1 MKHHVIV
8 WLVAI
13 ATVALASL
21 VHVNRQTTARTAD
34 GLDDPTAVADRAIS
48 QLEQDPNALRT
59 ETQAAV
65 RAAAVLAESGAIN
78 SAKGAYLLARQ
89 YERETD
95 FRAAEGLYKK
105 AIALEPEWSWPYGSL
120 GNLLVLHS
128 IGRSEEAMS
137 VLQKCIKLDPT
148 WGRPYSIIAVLLR
161 SEQRYEEAL
170 APAELALKYWPDSI
184 VPLNNYANLLVDLKR
199 FDEAEIYYRRAIES
213 FPEHPK
219 PYYNL
224 ACLYTLADRKAEALA
239 NLDLAF
245 QRSDSLRY
253 EALDD
258 ADFASLKGDPDF
270 ESLVHRGDPPRE
282 SGEVVE

>member
-8 WLVAI
+8 WLI
-13 ATVALASL
+13 ALSTVALASL
-21 VHVNRQTTARTAD
+21 VHITRQTTARTAD
-34 GLDDPTAVADRAIS
+34 DFSDPVAVAERAIS
-48 QLEQDPNALRT
+48 LLDSDPNALRE

-65 RAAAVLAESGAIN
+65 RAAAVLADSGAI
-78 SAKGAYLLARQ
+78 SSPKGAYLLGRQ
-89 YERETD
+89 YEREND

-137 VLQKCIKLDPT
+137 ALQKCIKLDPT
-148 WGRPYSIIAVLLR
+148 WGRPYSIMAVLLR
-161 SEQRYEEAL
+161 AEKRYEEAL
-170 APAELALKYWPDSI
+170 VPAELALEYWPDSI

-199 FDEAEIYYRRAIES
+199 YDEAEVYYRRAIES
-213 FPEHPK
+213 FPDHPK

-224 ACLYTLADRKAEALA
+224 ACLYTLIDRKKDALA
-239 NLDLAF
+239 NLDKAF

-258 ADFASLKGDPDF
+258 LDFAALQGDPDF
-270 ESLVHRGDPPRE
+270 ESLVRRGDQPQNI
-282 SGEVVE
+282 GERVE